1 MFEVI
6 LPNCLSLETINKLSV
21 ERSEPSWL
29 AEKRNLAFETF
40 DELTL
45 PESKY
50 TKIKGLNL
58 EILNPFLSG
67 NPDKVLFDINK
78 LDIFIVQANTS
89 VKYKVS
95 PKYSDKIVLLPL
107 SEALKKYEDLVKE
120 KIFTKF
126 KFDQNKFTS
135 LHLALLNSGVFIYIP
150 DNLEIPEPIY
160 IVNEVQSENAGI
172 FAHNLILIGRNSYIT
187 IVEENHCCLGNE
199 YAVVT
204 NVSEIFGGEES
215 KVNFISINNLASGI
229 YNYIERIF
237 IPEKDAKINFIVNW
251 LGGKLTLSKHEAFL
265 EKPGA
270 ELRDVQIAFGTET
283 QHFDLTS
290 YTQHISPYTKSDV
303 VMRGVFKD
311 KARAVFYGLVDIE
324 KDAHDSDSFLSEH
337 AMLLNPG
344 ARANAIPSLQIKNA
358 NVRAGHGATVGQIDE
373 EQIFYLM
380 TRGLS
385 ESEARKIIVEGFLL
399 PAFDE
404 IRIDFVRQRIQEM
417 IHQKWDA
424 TF

>member
-1 MFEVI
+1 MSEVI
-6 LPNCLSLETINKLSV
+6 LPNCLSLETINKLSI
-21 ERSEPSWL
+21 ERNEPLWL
-29 AEKRNLAFETF
+29 VEKRNHAFEIL

-58 EILNPFLSG
+58 EILNPFLNG
-67 NPDKVLFDINK
+67 NPDKVLFDIDR

-89 VKYKVS
+89 AKYKIS
-95 PKYSDKIVLLPL
+95 SKYSGKVVILPL
-107 SEALKKYEDLVKE
+107 SEALKKYEDLIRD
-120 KIFTKF
+120 KIFAKF
-126 KFDQNKFTS
+126 KFDQDKFTA
-135 LHLALLNSGVFIYIP
+135 LHLAFLNSGVFIHVP
-150 DNLEIPEPIY
+150 DNVEILEPIY
-160 IVNEVQSENAGI
+160 IVNEVQTENAGI
-172 FAHNLILIGRNSYIT
+172 FAHNLILIGRNSHVT
-187 IVEENHCCLGNE
+187 IVEENHCCLGSE
-199 YAVVT
+199 YALVT
-204 NVSEIFGGEES
+204 NVSEIFGGEGS
-215 KVNFISINNLASGI
+215 KVNFISINNLGSGI

-237 IPEKDAKINFIVNW
+237 IPEKDAKINFIGNW
-251 LGGKLTLSKHEAFL
+251 LGGKLTIAKHKAFL

-270 ELRDVQIAFGTET
+270 ELRDVQIAFGTGT

-290 YTQHISPYTKSDV
+290 YAQHISPYTKSDV

-311 KARAVFYGLVDIE
+311 KARAVFYGLADIE

-358 NVRAGHGATVGQIDE
+358 NVRAGHAATVGQIDE

-404 IRIDFVRQRIQEM
+404 IKIDFVRQRIQEM

>member
-1 MFEVI
+1 MSEIV
-6 LPNCLSLETINKLSV
+6 LPNCLVNETIDKLSAQ
-21 ERSEPSWL
+21 RNEPFWL
-29 AEKRNLAFETF
+29 REKRSYALEIF
-40 DELTL
+40 DELSL

-50 TKIKGLNL
+50 TKIKGFKP
-58 EILNPFLSG
+58 EILNPFLAG

-89 VKYKVS
+89 VRYKIS
-95 PKYSDKIVLLPL
+95 PEYSDKVVLMTLVD
-107 SEALKKYEDLVKE
+107 ALDKYGDLVRE

-126 KFDQNKFTS
+126 KYDQNKFTA
-135 LHLALLNSGVFIYIP
+135 LHLALLNSGVFVYVR
-150 DNLEIPEPIY
+150 DNVEIDKPVY

-172 FAHNLILIGRNSYIT
+172 FSHNLIVIGKNSYVT

-204 NVSEIFGGEES
+204 NVSEIFGDEGS
-215 KVNFISINNLASGI
+215 SINFISINNLGYGI

-237 IPEKDAKINFIVNW
+237 SAEKDAKINFIGNW
-251 LGGKLTLSKHEAFL
+251 LGGKFTISKHFASL
-265 EKPGA
+265 EKPGS
-270 ELRDVQIAFGTET
+270 ELRDVQIAFGNGL

-290 YTQHISPYTKSDV
+290 YAQHLSPYTKSDV
-303 VMRGVFKD
+303 VMRGVAKD
-311 KARAVFYGLVDIE
+311 KARINFYGLVDIE
-324 KDAHDSDSFLSEH
+324 KDAHDADSFLSEH

-380 TRGLS
+380 TRGLD
-385 ESEARKIIVEGFLL
+385 ESEARKTIVEGFLL

-404 IRIDFVRQRIQEM
+404 IRIDFVRERIQEM
-417 IHQKWDA
+417 IHQKWNM
-424 TF
+424 

>member
-1 MFEVI
+1 MSEVT
-6 LPNCLSLETINKLSV
+6 LPNCLLIETVNKLSA
-21 ERSEPSWL
+21 ERDEPSWL
-29 AEKRNLAFETF
+29 LERRNLAFEIL
-40 DELTL
+40 DKLNL

-67 NPDKVLFDINK
+67 NPDKVLFDTDK
-78 LDIFIVQANTS
+78 LNISIIQANSS
-89 VKYKVS
+89 VKYKIL
-95 PKYSDKIVLLPL
+95 PKYSGKVVLLPL
-107 SEALKKYEDLVKE
+107 SEALKKYEGLVKE
-120 KIFTKF
+120 RLFTKF
-126 KFDQNKFTS
+126 KYDQNKFTA
-135 LHLALLNSGVFIYIP
+135 LHLAFLNSGVFIYVP
-150 DNLEIPEPIY
+150 DDVEITEPIY

-172 FAHNLILIGRNSYIT
+172 FAHNLILIGRNSHIT
-187 IVEENHCCLGNE
+187 IVEENHCCLGDE

-204 NVSEIFGGEES
+204 NVSEIFGGEGS
-215 KVNFISINNLASGI
+215 KINFISINNLASGI

-237 IPEKDAKINFIVNW
+237 IPEKDAKINFIGNW
-251 LGGKLTLSKHEAFL
+251 LGGKLTISKHEAFL
-265 EKPGA
+265 EKPGT
-270 ELRDVQIAFGTET
+270 ELRDVQIAFGTGT

-290 YTQHISPYTKSDV
+290 YARHISPYTKSDI
-303 VMRGVFKD
+303 VMRGVLQD
-311 KARAVFYGLVDIE
+311 KARAILYGLVDIE

-404 IRIDFVRQRIQEM
+404 IRIEFVRQRIQEM
-417 IHQKWDA
+417 IHQKWDNS
-424 TF
+424 F

>member
-1 MFEVI
+1 MSEVT
-6 LPNCLSLETINKLSV
+6 LPNCLSIETINKISTQ
-21 ERSEPSWL
+21 RNEPSWL
-29 AEKRNLAFETF
+29 IEKRVQALEIF
-40 DELTL
+40 DTLSL

-50 TKIKGLNL
+50 TRIKGFNP
-58 EILNPFLSG
+58 EILNPHAQG

-78 LDIFIVQANTS
+78 LDIFIVQANLST
-89 VKYKVS
+89 KYRISSKYADKV
-95 PKYSDKIVLLPL
+95 IVLPL
-107 SEALKKYEDLVKE
+107 SDALKKYEDLISE

-126 KFDQNKFTS
+126 KYDSNKFTA
-135 LHLALLNSGVFIYIP
+135 LHLALLNAGVFIYVP
-150 DNLEIPEPIY
+150 DNVELDKPIY

-172 FAHNLILIGRNSYIT
+172 FSHNLILVGRNSHAT
-187 IVEENHCCLGNE
+187 IIEENHCCLGNE

-204 NVSEIFGGEES
+204 NVSEIFGGEGS
-215 KVNFISINNLASGI
+215 NVNFIHINNLASGI
-229 YNYIERIF
+229 YNYVERIF
-237 IPEKDAKINFIVNW
+237 IPEKDAKINFIGNW
-251 LGGKLTLSKHEAFL
+251 LGGKLTIAKHEALL

-270 ELRDVQIAFGTET
+270 ELRDVQITFGNDN

-290 YTQHISPYTKSDV
+290 HAQHISPYTKSNA
-303 VMRGVFKD
+303 VMRGVLKD

-380 TRGLS
+380 SRGLS
-385 ESEARKIIVEGFLL
+385 ESEARKTIVEGFLL

-404 IRIDFVRQRIQEM
+404 IRIDFVRERIQEM
-417 IHQKWDA
+417 IHQKWN
-424 TF
+424 T

>member
-1 MFEVI
+1 MSEI
-6 LPNCLSLETINKLSV
+6 TLPNCLSIETINKISTQ
-21 ERSEPSWL
+21 RNEPSWL
-29 AEKRNLAFETF
+29 TEKRIHSLEIF
-40 DELTL
+40 DSLPL

-50 TKIKGLNL
+50 TKIKGFNP
-58 EILNPFLSG
+58 EILNPHVSG
-67 NPDKVLFDINK
+67 NPNKVLFDINK
-78 LDIFIVQANTS
+78 LDIFIVQANLST
-89 VKYKVS
+89 KYHIS
-95 PKYSDKIVLLPL
+95 PKYADKVIVLPL
-107 SEALKKYEDLVKE
+107 SDALRKYEELIRE

-126 KFDQNKFTS
+126 KYDRNKFS
-135 LHLALLNSGVFIYIP
+135 ALHLALLNAGVFIYIP
-150 DNLEIPEPIY
+150 DNVELDRPIY
-160 IVNEVQSENAGI
+160 IVNEVQAENAGI
-172 FAHNLILIGRNSYIT
+172 FSHNLILVGRNSHVT

-204 NVSEIFGGEES
+204 NISEIFGGEGS
-215 KVNFISINNLASGI
+215 NVNFIHINNLASGI
-229 YNYIERIF
+229 YNYVERIF
-237 IPEKDAKINFIVNW
+237 VPEKDAKINFIGNW
-251 LGGKLTLSKHEAFL
+251 LGGKLTISRHEAFL

-270 ELRDVQIAFGTET
+270 ELRDVQITFGNDN

-290 YTQHISPYTKSDV
+290 HTQHISPYTKSDV
-303 VMRGVFKD
+303 VMRGVLKD

-380 TRGLS
+380 SRGLT
-385 ESEARKIIVEGFLL
+385 ESEARKTIVEGFLL

-404 IRIDFVRQRIQEM
+404 IRIDFVRERIQEM
-417 IHQKWDA
+417 IHQKWN
-424 TF
+424 T